1 MVNELNLLFH
11 TIFIAL
17 ADHGDDEI
25 HEDNVPDDQNQEP
38 EEPCEEFEFCRAL
51 NNGRGIVVTNGLTQN
66 NHEKSCQ
73 LDSNVLI
80 SRFLDNDLG
89 HYGEKCNHKQEVK
102 EKDKELIENIDQHS
116 YQEADFSPDSY
127 QKTELDKTENHND

>member
-1 MVNELNLLFH
+1 VLKVPLHLFNEPLPLLRVVSACTGSLLPPDDNESGEPISSGEKPIGHEVLTLCDHFELCMVNELNLLFH

-25 HEDNVPDDQNQEP
+25 HEDNVPDDQNEEP

-66 NHEKSCQ
+66 NHEKSC
-73 LDSNVLI
+73 
-80 SRFLDNDLG
+80 
-89 HYGEKCNHKQEVK
+89 
-102 EKDKELIENIDQHS
+102 
-116 YQEADFSPDSY
+116 
-127 QKTELDKTENHND
+127 